1 MDNMIKVHYA
11 PGPVVNMAFQQNK
24 LVGLMTKRNRKLN
37 GSVGGKFWFQ
47 PIRWG
52 LPGQGSIDFPTA
64 MAATPNSSFAGFS
77 VTRCHHY
84 RRCLVDNET
93 IEATATG
100 DMDAFEPALDE
111 FDRGLEAEANYL
123 NFRAFRTKGGY
134 IGRMTNSAFAT
145 LVMTLDDAAGTWA
158 VRQGDTLVLSAA
170 DGTSG
175 AVRAGTL
182 VVASVQRRAGTIT
195 FTANI
200 STGVAAAAQNDF
212 IFLQKDYGFTDG
224 FSISGMLDWLPDTDP
239 TSTAFFGQDRSL
251 EPEMLGGLRVD
262 GTGGDPIHEIMIQ
275 MVVEADNL
283 GAEPDVLFANP
294 RALGTLS
301 KQLEGK
307 WVIMKAQEYGGRE
320 AEIGYKGWQVNL
332 EGHEVTIMSDRM
344 CPVKRMFALDIDSWT
359 MFSAGTAPMFLF
371 KRFQTIMKPAESADA
386 YESRIGEYANVS
398 CAAPGHNVQAQLP

>member
-1 MDNMIKVHYA
+1 MDNLIKVHYA
-11 PGPVVNMAFQQNK
+11 PGPVINMAYQQNK
-24 LVGLMTKRNRKLN
+24 LIGLMNKRNRKLN

-47 PIRWG
+47 PIRYA
-52 LPGQGSIDFPTA
+52 LPNRGSVDFTTA
-64 MAATPNSSFAGFS
+64 MAATPNSNFAGFS
-77 VTRCHHY
+77 VTRAHHY

-100 DMDAFEPALDE
+100 NMDAFEPALDE
-111 FDRGLEAEANYL
+111 FDAGLQAEANYL
-123 NFRAFRTKGGY
+123 NFRAFRTRGGY
-134 IGRMTNSAFAT
+134 IARMTNTAFAT
-145 LVMTLDDAAGTWA
+145 AVMTLDDAAGTWA
-158 VRQGDTLVLSAA
+158 VSKDDVVVLSVA

-182 VVASVQRRAGTIT
+182 TVLSVQRRAGTIT
-195 FTANI
+195 FTGTIVA
-200 STGVAAAAQNDF
+200 GVAAAAANDF
-212 IFLQKDYGFTDG
+212 VFLQKDYGFTDG
-224 FSISGMLDWLPDTDP
+224 FSIAGLLDWLPDADP
-239 TSTAFFGQDRSL
+239 TSTTFFGQDRSV

-262 GTGGDPIHEIMIQ
+262 GTGGDPIHEVMIQ

-294 RALGTLS
+294 RALGSLS

-307 WVIMKAQEYGGRE
+307 WVIMKARDYDGRE

-344 CPVKRMFALDIDSWT
+344 CPVKRMFALDVDSWT

-371 KRFQTIMKPAESADA
+371 KRFQTIMKPAETADA

-398 CAAPGHNVQAQLP
+398 CGAPGHNVNAQLP